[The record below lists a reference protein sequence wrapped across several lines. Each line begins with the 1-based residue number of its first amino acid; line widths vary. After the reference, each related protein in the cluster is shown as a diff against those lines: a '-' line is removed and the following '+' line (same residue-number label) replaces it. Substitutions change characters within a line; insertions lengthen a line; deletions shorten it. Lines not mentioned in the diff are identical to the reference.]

1 MRQQSKESIV
11 VLFVVGVLALN
22 YPFLN
27 LFDRAWMPLGIPLLY
42 LYMYLLWLA
51 LIVALIV
58 IVKHSP
64 LPPVEQEQPPM
75 PPPENAFQPEM
86 DVADQDDSGETHQR
100 DRPEC

>member
-1 MRQQSKESIV
+1 MRQQSKESLV
-11 VLFVVGVLALN
+11 VLFVVGALALN

-42 LYMYLLWLA
+42 LYLYLLWLA

-64 LPPVEQEQPPM
+64 LPPVEQAQPPSENRFR
-75 PPPENAFQPEM
+75 PETGE
-86 DVADQDDSGETHQR
+86 ADPDDAGEAKQRR
-100 DRPEC
+100 DRPE

>member
-51 LIVALIV
+51 IIVLLIV
-58 IVKHSP
+58 IVEHSQ
-64 LPPVEQEQPPM
+64 LPPAEQEQPS
-75 PPPENAFQPEM
+75 PPPENASFPETGG
-86 DVADQDDSGETHQR
+86 ADWDNSGESNRR
-100 DRPEC
+100 DPPEC